1 MIAEQGDAAVA
12 RQSRIAMC
20 RRGFWY
26 YCLYTD
32 SMTYNVLHLQKLC
45 MILNAIYYGLPIDAT
60 GKIYRK
66 IVLSLPPRHWK
77 TRTLIHFCAWAL
89 GKDQTHRIIA
99 ATYNENEATDYGKF
113 TRDEIG
119 REKNLPEEI
128 VFGDVFKQ
136 ESGEFEGHPVR
147 LKHGDQG
154 KRKWALQGEHF
165 NFLSTSPHGSLTGKG
180 GTIKVLDDL
189 VKDAEKAMNEVHLDG
204 LFTWYVSTFASRTEG
219 KDGGEP
225 IEIVCSTR
233 WSKRDMSGRLLTEEP
248 GDWYEYKLEVYDGHR
263 MLCAEMLTKKAYL
276 RIKTLARRNDNPVS
290 WALFQAN
297 YHQLIIAVEGCL
309 YTNIKTYDSNEIP
322 QAIEARACYADVADE
337 GKDYLCAI
345 FYLVAGKLAYVIDV
359 VYTQANAEVTEPMM
373 ADAFVRNRILQSNF
387 ESQAGGKHYARNISR
402 LLDEYEYEDDTGQ
415 PRVGYDCKVSW
426 FHQSENKM
434 SRIATK
440 SNNVIDGVLMP
451 HNWIHLW
458 PEFANAL
465 LNFNTKISGQPDDC
479 ADAITGVFEYTKRGM
494 TWG

>member
-1 MIAEQGDAAVA
+1 MTQVSQQEDAAVA
-12 RQSRIAMC
+12 RQSRITMC

-32 SMTYNVLHLQKLC
+32 SMTYTVPHLQKLC
-45 MILNAIYYGLPIDAT
+45 MILNAIYYGLPIDAS

-113 TRDEIG
+113 TRDEIN

-136 ESGEFEGHPVR
+136 DTGEFAGHPVR

-248 GDWYEYKLEVYDGHR
+248 DDWFEYKLEVYNGR
-263 MLCAEMLTKKAYL
+263 KMLCDEMLTKAAYN

-297 YHQLIIAVEGCL
+297 YHQSIIAVEGCL
-309 YTNIKTYDSNEIP
+309 YTNLKTYEELP
-322 QAIEARACYADVADE
+322 GKYEARKCYVDVADQ
-337 GKDYLCAI
+337 GDDFLCAVLYI
-345 FYLVAGKLAYVIDV
+345 VADGFAYAIDV
-359 VYTQANAEVTEPMM
+359 EYTQKSAETTEPEL
-373 ADAFVRNRILQSNF
+373 AKRLIENEIKECDF
-387 ESQAGGKHYARNISR
+387 ESNAGGRSYARNIKR
-402 LLDEYEYEDDTGQ
+402 LLQDEE
-415 PRVGYDCKVSW
+415 YDCKIVA
-426 FHQSENKM
+426 FHQSKNKVA
-434 SRIATK
+434 RIQSQ
-440 SNNVIDGVLMP
+440 SNNVLEKVLMP
-451 HNWIHLW
+451 KNWIHRW
-458 PEFANAL
+458 PQFANHV
-465 LNFNTKISGQPDDC
+465 LNFNTKIAGQHDDC
-479 ADAITGVFEYTKRGM
+479 ADTLTGIYERMGRKIS
-494 TWG
+494 WG